1 MRTKSDVEV
10 LSANVQI
17 ELSYENMVQLNV
29 ALQQTAFDLLS
40 EEAWDAST
48 DNKYMYEPYMT
59 ATVDGEESKWLIWSL
74 SMYESRISIVLLTRY
89 HGEMDNEYL
98 DVIAVLPAMRTVYP
112 PKVVPQRMVR
122 LGDVDMSAVED
133 IGALYRY
140 FA

>member
-1 MRTKSDVEV
+1 MRTKNDTEV
-10 LSANVQI
+10 LNADVKI
-17 ELSYENMVQLNV
+17 ELSHENMVQLNV
-29 ALQQTAFDLLS
+29 ALQQMAFDLLS